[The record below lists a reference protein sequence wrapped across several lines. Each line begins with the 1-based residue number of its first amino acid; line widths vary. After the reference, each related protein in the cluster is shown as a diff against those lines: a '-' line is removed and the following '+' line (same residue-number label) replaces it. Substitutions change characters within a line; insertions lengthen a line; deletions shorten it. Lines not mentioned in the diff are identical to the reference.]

1 MKKIFIAMLTLCL
14 IFQVSLSM
22 NAAAIPL
29 TIDKITVK
37 PVIDGKINPAEGWGE
52 IPTAHILGDMIE
64 ASLSNLD
71 FPDAVPDDV
80 LFYMKWD
87 DTNLY
92 YAIKVHD
99 LYHFNGITDPIN
111 IWDGDG
117 LQFDTMFHEGD
128 DTTDRTR
135 VFWGLNNDGDIL
147 DTASKVESGVDWQID
162 GPSQMSEFTCKREG
176 EYTIY
181 EAVMPWVNIAP
192 AGTQIKVGS
201 RLLTRAILLLSYDG
215 KDVCDLNI
223 PGITA
228 GDYLYYETT
237 LGDVKEIPV
246 VDEISIE
253 STETEDTNPGTS
265 DDNYISYLYILMCLS
280 LLAILFIHKK
290 FVNEN

>member
-1 MKKIFIAMLTLCL
+1 MRKIFIVMLILCL
-14 IFQVSLSM
+14 IMQASLST
-22 NAAAIPL
+22 NAATTPL

-37 PVIDGKINPAEGWGE
+37 PVIDGKIDPAEGWGE
-52 IPTAHILGDMIE
+52 TPAAHIFGDMIQN
-64 ASLSNLD
+64 SLSNLD

-99 LYHFNGITDPIN
+99 LYHFNAITDPIN

-117 LQFDTMFHEGD
+117 IQFDTMFHEGE

-135 VFWGLNNDGDIL
+135 VFWGLNNDGQIL

-162 GPSQMSEFTCKREG
+162 GPSQMSEFTCKRDG

-181 EAVMPWVNIAP
+181 EAVMPWANIAP

-201 RLLTRAILLLSYDG
+201 RLLTRAIVLLSYDG

-223 PGITA
+223 PGMVA

-246 VDEISIE
+246 PEPAVE
-253 STETEDTNPGTS
+253 STVKDEENPGTS
-265 DDNYISYLYILMCLS
+265 DNNCIIYLYISVCSVIM
-280 LLAILFIHKK
+280 ILFFNKK
-290 FVNEN
+290 IKKKI